1 MAPELVAAGMVAV
14 GLQLSLQA
22 PVNGE
27 LARRAGPLGAALL
40 SFLVGLLLLATILVV
55 SGEVA
60 RFGNLGGVH
69 AWELAGGLIGAGYVT
84 AAAWAVGKVGAGA
97 IAAATVAG
105 QLSSGIVVD
114 HAGWFGLDPD
124 PAGPLRLLAVPV
136 LFAGALLVSGDR
148 AGGTATEFGKIAPLP
163 ILTIFVAGLAV
174 GVQHPLNA
182 ELAGRVGD
190 LGAAGMNFATGT
202 IALAVVVLVT
212 GGASRLPAAREVPPW
227 AFAGGLI
234 GSITVLT
241 SLAAVGVIGASVLAA
256 TTIAGALAGSVL
268 IDRFGIAG
276 VDERPLDRA
285 RVTGLA
291 LLALGTAAV
300 L

>member
-27 LARRAGPLGAALL
+27 LARRTGPLGAALL
-40 SFLVGLLLLATILVV
+40 SFLVGLLLLAAILVASGDV
-55 SGEVA
+55 SG
-60 RFGNLGGVH
+60 FGNLGGVR

-84 AAAWAVGKVGAGA
+84 AAAWAVGRVGAGA

-124 PAGPLRLLAVPV
+124 PAGSLRLLAVPV
-136 LFAGALLVSGDR
+136 LVAGALLVSGER
-148 AGGTATEFGKIAPLP
+148 AGATAAGIGRIAPLP
-163 ILTIFVAGLAV
+163 VLTVFVAGLAV

-182 ELAGRVGD
+182 ELADRVGD
-190 LGAAGMNFATGT
+190 LGAAGMNFTTGT
-202 IALAVVVLVT
+202 VALAVVVLVT
-212 GGASRLPAAREVPPW
+212 GGASRLPAAREAPPW

-234 GSITVLT
+234 GSITVLA

-276 VDERPLDRA
+276 VDIRPVDRA
-285 RVTGLA
+285 RVAGLV

>member
-60 RFGNLGGVH
+60 GFGNLGGVH

-105 QLSSGIVVD
+105 QLSSGIVFD

-136 LFAGALLVSGDR
+136 LVAGALLVSGDR
-148 AGGTATEFGKIAPLP
+148 VGGTATGIWRIAPLP
-163 ILTIFVAGLAV
+163 VLTVFVAGLAV

>member
-1 MAPELVAAGMVAV
+1 MPLELVAAGMVAV

-27 LARRAGPLGAALL
+27 LARRTGPIGAALL

-55 SGEVA
+55 SGEVSG
-60 RFGNLGGVH
+60 FGNLGGVQ

-84 AAAWAVGKVGAGA
+84 AAAWAVGRVGAGA

-114 HAGWFGLDPD
+114 HAAWFGLDPD

-136 LFAGALLVSGDR
+136 LVAGALLVSGDR
-148 AGGTATEFGKIAPLP
+148 AGGTAAGIGRIAPLP
-163 ILTIFVAGLAV
+163 LLTVFVAGLAV

-182 ELAGRVGD
+182 ELADRVGE

-202 IALAVVVLVT
+202 IALAAVVLVT
-212 GGASRLPAAREVPPW
+212 GGASRLPAAREAPPW

-234 GSITVLT
+234 GSITVLA

-276 VDERPLDRA
+276 VNVRPLDRA
-285 RVTGLA
+285 RVVGLV

>member
-27 LARRAGPLGAALL
+27 LALRTGPLGAALL
-40 SFLVGLLLLATILVV
+40 SFLVGLFLLAAVLVV
-55 SGEVA
+55 SGDISGY
-60 RFGNLGGVH
+60 GNLGGVPI
-69 AWELAGGLIGAGYVT
+69 WQLAGGLIGAGYVT
-84 AAAWAVGKVGAGA
+84 AAAWAVGRVGAGA

-124 PAGPLRLLAVPV
+124 PVGPLRLLAVPV
-136 LFAGALLVSGDR
+136 LVAGALLVSGDR
-148 AGGTATEFGKIAPLP
+148 AGGGVAGIRRIVPLP
-163 ILTIFVAGLAV
+163 VITVFVAGLAV

-182 ELAGRVGD
+182 ELADRVGD
-190 LGAAGMNFATGT
+190 LGAAGMNFTTGT
-202 IALAVVVLVT
+202 LALAGVVLVT
-212 GGASRLPAAREVPPW
+212 GGASRLPAAREAPPW

-234 GSITVLT
+234 GSVTVLA

-276 VDERPLDRA
+276 VDVRLLDRA
-285 RVTGLA
+285 RVAGLV